1 MLLTKK
7 VEVLTEPNNR
17 NPIAESKGV
26 HCEVESEGS
35 RRQKFDKTNR
45 NLIQGLF
52 SRVIELRIKMP
63 DSYTEG
69 KGGKSGLSD
78 GKGNSLPREVFT
90 GSLRRDNQSGN
101 RATKP

>member
-1 MLLTKK
+1 MLLTYK
-7 VEVLTEPNNR
+7 VQVLTEPNNR

-26 HCEVESEGS
+26 HREVESEGS

-52 SRVIELRIKMP
+52 PWVIELRIKTP

-69 KGGKSGLSD
+69 K
-78 GKGNSLPREVFT
+78 EVNQACRT
-90 GSLRRDNQSGN
+90 ERATAYPGRSLRV
-101 RATKP
+101 P